1 MAPPNS
7 RSPFCSAVS
16 FPSDRRSHA
25 FGPYLLDVGQRRLL
39 RNGKTVPLR
48 PKIFDTLQ
56 VLVENHDRLLSK
68 DELMEMVWPDTAVD
82 ESNLAHNLSVLRKTL
97 GQNEK
102 TKYIATFPGRGY
114 RFTVPVEAPLDGSI
128 AVRPF
133 SNMSPDPEQDFF
145 CDGVAEELIDA
156 LAGVDGL
163 RVVGRTS
170 SFDHRLR
177 DRNSSYVGAKLGV
190 SAILEGSVRKAGER
204 LRISAHLIR
213 TSDGTQLWSERYN
226 RNLGDVFEIQEDIA
240 QAIVGR
246 LRRKLLGPLSG
257 RVVKRP
263 TESQEVYQLYLEAR
277 YHLATQKGD
286 RLKQAIA
293 LLDRA
298 LEIQPDFAQG
308 HAVLALCYG
317 ALAVDGF
324 LPVDDAATRAEEAVN
339 RALELNDTTAIA
351 YRACGLLR
359 AALQWDWPAAQRAY
373 LRALR
378 LDPRNPNARFSYG
391 HYFLAPVGRLEE
403 AERELKAATN
413 LDPLAPMLG
422 RSLCFVY
429 YLSRRYEEA
438 LAEARR
444 TLAIDGTYPATR
456 SLAAACYSAMN
467 RPEEAVRERQ
477 IYLRNAGRPNDA
489 DTIGN
494 IFEQEGEPGVL
505 RWNAQRLLKRAA
517 SQNAH
522 YDSLAI
528 LNAWLGERE
537 LALRWLEEAIR
548 ARRGVAMWAKVH
560 PAFDELGSESSFHE
574 LLDNMGVNDPS
585 VATPGA
591 VA

>member
-1 MAPPNS
+1 MSLAP
-7 RSPFCSAVS
+7 
-16 FPSDRRSHA
+16 DRRTYL

-39 RNGKTVPLR
+39 REGKPVPLR
-48 PKIFDTLQ
+48 PKIFDTLRA
-56 VLVENHDRLLSK
+56 LVENHGRLLHK
-68 DELMEMVWPDTAVD
+68 EDLMEMVWPDTAVD
-82 ESNLAHNLSVLRKTL
+82 ESNLTHNLSVLRKSL
-97 GQNEK
+97 GQDDRVQ
-102 TKYIATFPGRGY
+102 YIVTLPGRGY
-114 RFTVPVEAPLDGSI
+114 RFIAPVEAPLEGSV

-133 SNMSPDPEQDFF
+133 SNLSPDPEQDFF
-145 CDGVAEELIDA
+145 CDGMAEELIDA
-156 LAGVDGL
+156 LASVDGL

-170 SFDHRLR
+170 SFDRRLR
-177 DRNSSYVGAKLGV
+177 DLSSPEVGERLGV

-213 TSDGTQLWSERYN
+213 TSDGTQLWSEHYN
-226 RNLGDVFEIQEDIA
+226 RELGDVFEIQEDIA
-240 QAIVGR
+240 QAIVDR
-246 LRRKLLGPLSG
+246 LRRKLLGPHAG
-257 RVVKRP
+257 PVVERL

-277 YHLATQKGD
+277 YHLGTQKGD

-298 LEIQPDFAQG
+298 LHIQPDFAQG

-317 ALAVDGF
+317 VLAVDGF
-324 LPVDDAATRAEEAVN
+324 LKVEEAAARAEEAVN
-339 RALELNDTTAIA
+339 TALELNDTTPIA

-373 LRALR
+373 LRALQ
-378 LDPRNPNARFSYG
+378 LDPGNPNARFSYG
-391 HYFLAPVGRLEE
+391 HYFLAPVGRLKE
-403 AERELKAATN
+403 AERELRAATH

-422 RSLCFVY
+422 RSLCFVH

-477 IYLRNAGRPNDA
+477 VFLRNAGRPSEA
-489 DTIGN
+489 EAIGS
-494 IFEQEGEPGVL
+494 IFDKEGEPGVL
-505 RWNAQRLLKRAA
+505 RWSAERLLKRVNGR
-517 SQNAH
+517 NAH

-528 LNAWLGERE
+528 LYAWLGESKA
-537 LALRWLEEAIR
+537 ALRWLEEAIR
-548 ARRGVAMWAKVH
+548 VRRGVAMWAKVH
-560 PAFDELGSESSFHE
+560 PAFDELRSEPRFHE
-574 LLDNMGVNDPS
+574 LLDGMGVNDPK

-591 VA
+591 AN

>member
-1 MAPPNS
+1 MS
-7 RSPFCSAVS
+7 FSP
-16 FPSDRRSHA
+16 DRRSHA

-39 RNGKTVPLR
+39 RNGEAVPLR

-56 VLVENHDRLLSK
+56 ALVENHDRLLSK
-68 DELMEMVWPDTAVD
+68 EELMVMVWPDTAVD
-82 ESNLAHNLSVLRKTL
+82 ESTLAHSLSVLRKTL

-102 TKYIATFPGRGY
+102 TKYIATLPGRGY
-114 RFTVPVEAPLDGSI
+114 RFVVPVEAALDGSI

-156 LAGVDGL
+156 LASVNGL

-177 DRNSSYVGAKLGV
+177 DRSSSDVGHKLGV

-213 TSDGTQLWSERYN
+213 TSDGTQLWSEHYDRE
-226 RNLGDVFEIQEDIA
+226 LGDVFEIQEDIA
-240 QAIVGR
+240 QAIVDR
-246 LRRKLLGPLSG
+246 LRWKLLGPHTG
-257 RVVKRP
+257 PVVKRP

-277 YHLATQKGD
+277 YHLGTQKGD

-298 LEIQPDFAQG
+298 LEMQPDFAQG

-317 ALAVDGF
+317 VLAVDGF
-324 LPVDDAATRAEEAVN
+324 LQVEEAAAKAEEAVN
-339 RALELNDTTAIA
+339 RALELNDTTPTA

-373 LRALR
+373 LRALQ
-378 LDPRNPNARFSYG
+378 LDPGNPNARFSYG
-391 HYFLAPVGRLEE
+391 HYFLAPVGRLDE
-403 AERELKAATN
+403 AEQELNTATH
-413 LDPLAPMLG
+413 LDPLAPMLR
-422 RSLCFVY
+422 RSLSFVY

-444 TLAIDGTYPATR
+444 TLAIDSTYPATR
-456 SLAAACYSAMN
+456 SLAAACYMAMD

-477 IYLRNAGRPNDA
+477 IYLRNAGRPDDA
-489 DTIGN
+489 DTIGS
-494 IFEQEGEPGVL
+494 IFEKEGEPGVL
-505 RWNAQRLLKRAA
+505 RWTAARLLKPVAG
-517 SQNAH
+517 QNAH

-528 LNAWLGERE
+528 LYTWLGEPE
-537 LALRWLEEAIR
+537 AALRWLEEAIR
-548 ARRGVAMWAKVH
+548 AKRGVAMWAKVH
-560 PAFDELGSESSFHE
+560 PAFDELRSESRFQE
-574 LLDNMGVNDPS
+574 LLDGMGVTDPS
-585 VATPGA
+585 VATPGTA
-591 VA
+591 G

>member
-1 MAPPNS
+1 MGPQPP
-7 RSPFCSAVS
+7 SAVS
-16 FPSDRRSHA
+16 SPTDRRSWA

-39 RNGKTVPLR
+39 RNGRAVALR

-56 VLVENHDRLLSK
+56 VLVENHDRLLPK
-68 DELMEMVWPDTAVD
+68 EELMALVWPDTVVD
-82 ESNLAHNLSVLRKTL
+82 ESNLAHNLSVLRKIL
-97 GQNEK
+97 ERK
-102 TKYIATFPGRGY
+102 DRTKYIATFPGRGY
-114 RFTVPVEAPLDGSI
+114 RFIARVDAPLDGSV

-133 SNMSPDPEQDFF
+133 ANMSPEPEQDFF

-156 LAGVDGL
+156 LARVDGL

-177 DRNSSYVGAKLGV
+177 DRSSPDVGSKLGV
-190 SAILEGSVRKAGER
+190 SAILEGSVRKAGDR

-213 TSDGTQLWSERYN
+213 TSDGTQLWSEHYDRE
-226 RNLGDVFEIQEDIA
+226 LGDVFEIQEDIA
-240 QAIVGR
+240 QAIVHR
-246 LRRKLLGPLSG
+246 LRRKLLGPHTG
-257 RVVKRP
+257 PVVKRP
-263 TESQEVYQLYLEAR
+263 TKSQEVYRLYLKAR
-277 YHLATQKGD
+277 YHLGTQKGD
-286 RLKQAIA
+286 RLKQAVE

-298 LEIQPDFAQG
+298 LQMQPDFAQG
-308 HAVLALCYG
+308 HALLALCYG
-317 ALAVDGF
+317 VLAVDGF
-324 LPVDDAATRAEEAVN
+324 LQVEAAAARAEQAVN

-373 LRALR
+373 LRALQ
-378 LDPRNPNARFSYG
+378 LDPGNPNARFSYG

-403 AERELKAATN
+403 AEQELRTATH

-444 TLAIDGTYPATR
+444 TLALDSTYPATR
-456 SLAAACYSAMN
+456 SLAAACYSALD

-477 IYLRNAGRPNDA
+477 VHLRNAGRPNDA
-489 DTIGN
+489 HMIGN
-494 IFEQEGEPGVL
+494 IFENEGEPGVL
-505 RWNAQRLLKRAA
+505 RWTVTRLLRRVA
-517 SQNAH
+517 SQSAH

-528 LNAWLGERE
+528 LYAWLGERE
-537 LALRWLEEAIR
+537 AALRWLEEAIR
-548 ARRGVAMWAKVH
+548 VRRGAAIWTKVH
-560 PAFDELGSESSFHE
+560 PAFDKLRSEPRFHE
-574 LLDNMGVNDPS
+574 LLAGMGVNDPG

-591 VA
+591 AG

>member
-1 MAPPNS
+1 MSLPP
-7 RSPFCSAVS
+7 
-16 FPSDRRSHA
+16 DRRSHA

-68 DELMEMVWPDTAVD
+68 EELMVMVWPDAEVD
-82 ESNLAHNLSVLRKTL
+82 ESNLAHNLSVLRKIL

-102 TKYIATFPGRGY
+102 TKYIATLPGRGY
-114 RFTVPVEAPLDGSI
+114 RFVVPVEAALDGSI

-156 LAGVDGL
+156 LASVDGL

-177 DRNSSYVGAKLGV
+177 DRSSPDVGHKLGV

-213 TSDGTQLWSERYN
+213 TSDGTQLWSEHYDRE
-226 RNLGDVFEIQEDIA
+226 LGDVFEIQEDIA
-240 QAIVGR
+240 QAIVDR
-246 LRRKLLGPLSG
+246 LRWKLLGPHTG
-257 RVVKRP
+257 PVVKRP

-277 YHLATQKGD
+277 YHLGTQKGD

-298 LEIQPDFAQG
+298 LEMQPDFAQG

-317 ALAVDGF
+317 VLAVDGF
-324 LPVDDAATRAEEAVN
+324 LKVEEAAAKAEEAVN

-373 LRALR
+373 LRALQ
-378 LDPRNPNARFSYG
+378 LDPGNPNARFSYG
-391 HYFLAPVGRLEE
+391 HYFLAPVGRLDE
-403 AERELKAATN
+403 AEQELRAATH
-413 LDPLAPMLG
+413 LDPLAPMLR
-422 RSLCFVY
+422 RSLSFVY

-444 TLAIDGTYPATR
+444 TLAIDSTYPATR
-456 SLAAACYSAMN
+456 SLAAACYMAMD

-489 DTIGN
+489 DTIGST
-494 IFEQEGEPGVL
+494 FEKEGEPGVL
-505 RWNAQRLLKRAA
+505 RWTAARLLKPVAG
-517 SQNAH
+517 QNAH

-528 LNAWLGERE
+528 LYAWLGERE
-537 LALRWLEEAIR
+537 AALRWLEEAIR
-548 ARRGVAMWAKVH
+548 VRRGVAMWAKVH
-560 PAFDELGSESSFHE
+560 PAFDELRSESSFHE
-574 LLDNMGVNDPS
+574 LLDRMGVTDPS

-591 VA
+591 AG

>member
-1 MAPPNS
+1 M
-7 RSPFCSAVS
+7 
-16 FPSDRRSHA
+16 
-25 FGPYLLDVGQRRLL
+25 
-39 RNGKTVPLR
+39 PLR

-56 VLVENHDRLLSK
+56 ALVENHDRLLSK
-68 DELMEMVWPDTAVD
+68 EELMVMVWPDTAVD

-102 TKYIATFPGRGY
+102 TKYIATLPGRGY
-114 RFTVPVEAPLDGSI
+114 RFVVPVEAALDGSI

-156 LAGVDGL
+156 LASVNGL

-177 DRNSSYVGAKLGV
+177 DRSSSDVGHKLGV

-213 TSDGTQLWSERYN
+213 TSDGTQLWSEHYDRE
-226 RNLGDVFEIQEDIA
+226 LGDVFEIQEDIA
-240 QAIVGR
+240 QAIVDR
-246 LRRKLLGPLSG
+246 LRWKLLGPHTG
-257 RVVKRP
+257 PVVKRP

-277 YHLATQKGD
+277 YHLGTQKGD

-298 LEIQPDFAQG
+298 LEMQPDFAQG

-317 ALAVDGF
+317 VLAVDGF
-324 LPVDDAATRAEEAVN
+324 LQVEEAAAKAEEAVN
-339 RALELNDTTAIA
+339 RALELNDTTPTA

-373 LRALR
+373 LRALQ
-378 LDPRNPNARFSYG
+378 LDPGNPNARFSYG
-391 HYFLAPVGRLEE
+391 HYFLAPVGRLDE
-403 AERELKAATN
+403 AEQELNTATH
-413 LDPLAPMLG
+413 LDPLAPMLR
-422 RSLCFVY
+422 RSLSFVY

-444 TLAIDGTYPATR
+444 TLAIDSTYPATR
-456 SLAAACYSAMN
+456 SLAAACYMAMD

-477 IYLRNAGRPNDA
+477 IYLRNAGRPDDA
-489 DTIGN
+489 DTIGS
-494 IFEQEGEPGVL
+494 IFEKEGEPGVL
-505 RWNAQRLLKRAA
+505 RWTAARLLKPVAG
-517 SQNAH
+517 QNAH

-528 LNAWLGERE
+528 LYTWLGEPE
-537 LALRWLEEAIR
+537 AALRWLEEAIR
-548 ARRGVAMWAKVH
+548 AKRGVAMWAKVH
-560 PAFDELGSESSFHE
+560 PAFDELRSESRFQE
-574 LLDNMGVNDPS
+574 LLDGMGVTDPS
-585 VATPGA
+585 VATPGTA
-591 VA
+591 G

>member
-1 MAPPNS
+1 MS
-7 RSPFCSAVS
+7 FSP
-16 FPSDRRSHA
+16 DRRSHA

-39 RNGKTVPLR
+39 RNGEAVPLR

-56 VLVENHDRLLSK
+56 ALVENHDRLLSK
-68 DELMEMVWPDTAVD
+68 EELMVMVWPDTAVD

-102 TKYIATFPGRGY
+102 TKYIATLPGRGY
-114 RFTVPVEAPLDGSI
+114 RFVVPVEAALDGSI

-156 LAGVDGL
+156 LASVNGL

-177 DRNSSYVGAKLGV
+177 DRSSSDVGHKLGV

-213 TSDGTQLWSERYN
+213 TSDGTQLWSEHYDRE
-226 RNLGDVFEIQEDIA
+226 LGDVFEIQEDIA
-240 QAIVGR
+240 QAIVDR
-246 LRRKLLGPLSG
+246 LRWKLLGPHTG
-257 RVVKRP
+257 PVVKRP

-277 YHLATQKGD
+277 YHLGTQKGD

-298 LEIQPDFAQG
+298 LEMQPDFAQG

-317 ALAVDGF
+317 VLAVDGF
-324 LPVDDAATRAEEAVN
+324 LQVEEAAAKAEEAVN
-339 RALELNDTTAIA
+339 RALELNDTTPTA

-373 LRALR
+373 LRALQ
-378 LDPRNPNARFSYG
+378 LDPGNPNARFSYG
-391 HYFLAPVGRLEE
+391 HYFLAPVGRLDE
-403 AERELKAATN
+403 AEQELNTATH
-413 LDPLAPMLG
+413 LDPLAPMLR
-422 RSLCFVY
+422 RSLSFVY

-444 TLAIDGTYPATR
+444 TLAIDSTYPATR
-456 SLAAACYSAMN
+456 SLAAACYMAMD

-477 IYLRNAGRPNDA
+477 IYLRNAGRPDDA
-489 DTIGN
+489 DTIGS
-494 IFEQEGEPGVL
+494 IFEKEGEPGVL
-505 RWNAQRLLKRAA
+505 RWTAARLLKPVAG
-517 SQNAH
+517 QNAH

-528 LNAWLGERE
+528 LYTWLGEPE
-537 LALRWLEEAIR
+537 AALRWLEEAIR
-548 ARRGVAMWAKVH
+548 AKRGVAMWAKVH
-560 PAFDELGSESSFHE
+560 PAFDELRSESRFQE
-574 LLDNMGVNDPS
+574 LLDGMGVTDPS
-585 VATPGA
+585 VATPGTA
-591 VA
+591 G

>member
-1 MAPPNS
+1 MSFPPN
-7 RSPFCSAVS
+7 
-16 FPSDRRSHA
+16 RRSHA

-68 DELMEMVWPDTAVD
+68 EELMVMVWPDTAVD
-82 ESNLAHNLSVLRKTL
+82 ESNLAHNLSVLRKIL

-102 TKYIATFPGRGY
+102 TTYIATLPGRGY
-114 RFTVPVEAPLDGSI
+114 RFIVPVEAALDGSI

-156 LAGVDGL
+156 LARVDGL

-177 DRNSSYVGAKLGV
+177 DRSSSDVGHKLGV

-213 TSDGTQLWSERYN
+213 TSDGTQLWSEHYDRE
-226 RNLGDVFEIQEDIA
+226 LGDVFEIQEDIA
-240 QAIVGR
+240 QAIVDR
-246 LRRKLLGPLSG
+246 LRWKLLGPHTG
-257 RVVKRP
+257 PVVKRP

-277 YHLATQKGD
+277 YHLGTQKGD

-298 LEIQPDFAQG
+298 LEMQPDFAQG

-317 ALAVDGF
+317 VLAVDGF
-324 LPVDDAATRAEEAVN
+324 LQVEEAAAKAEDAVN
-339 RALELNDTTAIA
+339 KALELNDTTAIA

-373 LRALR
+373 LRALQ
-378 LDPRNPNARFSYG
+378 LDPGNPNARFSYG
-391 HYFLAPVGRLEE
+391 HYFLAPVGRLDE
-403 AERELKAATN
+403 AEQELRAATH
-413 LDPLAPMLG
+413 LDPLAPMLR
-422 RSLCFVY
+422 RSLSFVY

-444 TLAIDGTYPATR
+444 TLAIDSTYPATR
-456 SLAAACYSAMN
+456 SLAAACYMAMD
-467 RPEEAVRERQ
+467 RPEEAVGERQ
-477 IYLRNAGRPNDA
+477 IYLRNAGRPDDA
-489 DTIGN
+489 DTIGSV
-494 IFEQEGEPGVL
+494 FENEGEPGVL
-505 RWNAQRLLKRAA
+505 RWTAARLLKPVAG
-517 SQNAH
+517 QNAH

-528 LNAWLGERE
+528 LYAWLGEPE
-537 LALRWLEEAIR
+537 TALRWLEEAIR
-548 ARRGVAMWAKVH
+548 VKRGVAMWAKVH
-560 PAFDELGSESSFHE
+560 PAFDELRSESRFQE
-574 LLDNMGVNDPS
+574 LLDGMGVTDPS

-591 VA
+591 AA